1 MRPPFE
7 ITTSSIQLLAE
18 IERLLGQYE
27 GRHHPRPAPQLRRS
41 LRVRTVQGS
50 VAIEGNTLTEQQI
63 TALIEGKR
71 FVGPQREILEVRNAL
86 TAYQLMGDWFA
97 WVALAL
103 LILAVVQ
110 TIRLRQVEQLG
121 LRLVSAKAPI
131 EGVVID
137 HAEKPSAN

>member
-1 MRPPFE
+1 MHV
-7 ITTSSIQLLAE
+7 
-18 IERLLGQYE
+18 G
-27 GRHHPRPAPQLRRS
+27 
-41 LRVRTVQGS
+41 TV
-50 VAIEGNTLTEQQI
+50 
-63 TALIEGKR
+63 
-71 FVGPQREILEVRNAL
+71 
-86 TAYQLMGDWFA
+86 YQLMGDWFA